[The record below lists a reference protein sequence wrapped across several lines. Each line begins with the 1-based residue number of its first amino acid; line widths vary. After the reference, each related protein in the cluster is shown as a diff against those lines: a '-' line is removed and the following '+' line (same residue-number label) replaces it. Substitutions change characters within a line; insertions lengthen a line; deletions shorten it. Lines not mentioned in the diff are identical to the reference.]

1 MCDLFPNAAGG
12 DIDSWQNEDC
22 RKRFAAHPGISFLS
36 IDELEQPAHR
46 GGYDIVTCM
55 EVLEH
60 CLPETT
66 EKVIGDLRRLVAPGG
81 TVVISVPIEI
91 GPTLIGKQMVRAIAG
106 WRSIGDYKYREKYT
120 AAELATMLLA
130 DERTAIERPIYS
142 GSAGA
147 QPSHGHKGFN
157 WRALR
162 HRLQDAFEIRRNALF
177 SARVSARLCKQ
188 PGVDHL
194 HGLRVGVSRRVGA
207 DSQLPAKIRVAVIAD
222 FIEERWPS
230 MDLVAEMLS
239 DHLAREHAQCFE
251 VELVRPRFIWP
262 SSHRQLERRE

>member
-1 MCDLFPNAAGG
+1 VSELIEGVQTGHYARKQIFSRSAIVAWSHRSRFRFARKIVEPYAARRLLDYGCGDGTFLAQVCDLFPNAAGG
-12 DIDSWQNEDC
+12 DVDSRQNEDC

-46 GGYDIVTCM
+46 GVYDIVTCM

-60 CLPETT
+60 CIPDTT

-91 GPTLIGKQMVRAIAG
+91 GPTLLGKQMIRAIAG
-106 WRSIGDYKYREKYT
+106 WRSIGDYKFREKYT

-130 DERTAIERPIYS
+130 DERTAIQRPIHTGPD
-142 GSAGA
+142 GS

-162 HRLQDAFEIRRNALF
+162 YRLQDSFEIRTTRF
-177 SARVSARLCKQ
+177 SPLEF
-188 PGVDHL
+188 
-194 HGLRVGVSRRVGA
+194 LRGYASSQAWLICAPRRR
-207 DSQLPAKIRVAVIAD
+207 S
-222 FIEERWPS
+222 
-230 MDLVAEMLS
+230 
-239 DHLAREHAQCFE
+239 
-251 VELVRPRFIWP
+251 
-262 SSHRQLERRE
+262 